1 MNYLNDRL
9 LLYAVLT
16 KLVGLELAFVVV
28 ELHASCWTDVIKS
41 RLPVEVALDLRLFFV
56 LR

>member
-1 MNYLNDRL
+1 MNLLNDRL